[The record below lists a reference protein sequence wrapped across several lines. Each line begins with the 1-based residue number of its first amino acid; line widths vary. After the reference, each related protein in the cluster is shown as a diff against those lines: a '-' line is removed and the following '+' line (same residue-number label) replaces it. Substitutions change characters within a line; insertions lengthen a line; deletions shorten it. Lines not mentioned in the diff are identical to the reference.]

1 MKDRL
6 RKFLYFIIGGGTAA
20 FTNLVL
26 FFVFINYLNIWYLF
40 SSITSFILSVFV
52 GFYLQKYL
60 TFEDTSKEKTKRQ
73 MILFFLV
80 SAVNLGIN
88 ILLMLFFVEV
98 LKFDK
103 MLAKVCTL
111 AILACWNF
119 FVYEKFV
126 FKKQYQLNI
135 LSKHFSMNVV

>member
-1 MKDRL
+1 MLK
-6 RKFLYFIIGGGTAA
+6 KVLYFIIGGGTAA
-20 FTNLVL
+20 LTNLVL

-40 SSITSFILSVFV
+40 ASITSFILSVFV

-60 TFEDTSKEKTKRQ
+60 TFENVSNEKTKKQ
-73 MILFFLV
+73 MILFLLV
-80 SAVNLGIN
+80 STVNLGIN

-98 LKFDK
+98 LKLDK

-119 FVYEKFV
+119 FVYEKIV
-126 FKKQYQLNI
+126 FKKTI
-135 LSKHFSMNVV
+135 